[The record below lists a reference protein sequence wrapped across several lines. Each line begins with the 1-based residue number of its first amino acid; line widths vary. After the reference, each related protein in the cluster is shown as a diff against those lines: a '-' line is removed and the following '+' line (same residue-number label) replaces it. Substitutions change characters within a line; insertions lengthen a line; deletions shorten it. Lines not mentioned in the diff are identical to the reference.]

1 MSGLL
6 YLSLEHID
14 CSPAAIAI
22 ATAGFVSIPNFLCP
36 FSAGFLLGF
45 TVEFRVSGFLR
56 RILVWVH
63 TKAFI
68 AAVLLASLLLLASSY
83 TDPGDFY
90 GKSMG

>member
-6 YLSLEHID
+6 CLSSL
-14 CSPAAIAI
+14 STLFGSLAAITI
-22 ATAGFVSIPNFLCP
+22 ATAGLVTIPNSFCP

-45 TVEFRVSGFLR
+45 TVEFRILGFLR
-56 RILVWVH
+56 IMVWVH

-68 AAVLLASLLLLASSY
+68 AVVLFASCLLLASSY
-83 TDPGDFY
+83 TDPGVSI